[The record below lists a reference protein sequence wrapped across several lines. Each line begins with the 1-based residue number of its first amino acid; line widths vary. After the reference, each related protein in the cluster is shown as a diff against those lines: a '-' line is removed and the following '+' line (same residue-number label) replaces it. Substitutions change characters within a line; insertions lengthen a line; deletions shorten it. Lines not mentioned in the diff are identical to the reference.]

1 MMMTTTMTRNCQVQ
15 LRVIRQDCKSLQGK
29 GEPKKSLSFR
39 LVLLAKKNKCSNNRS
54 SLPTK
59 LVATPV
65 AVASATRVA
74 SPVSKKHRCPR
85 TILYTSN
92 L

>member
-1 MMMTTTMTRNCQVQ
+1 MMTTTMTQNYQLQ
-15 LRVIRQDCKSLQGK
+15 LRVKGLDCKSLQQSR
-29 GEPKKSLSFR
+29 EPTKSLSFR
-39 LVLLAKKNKCSNNRS
+39 LGLLSKMNKCSNNRS